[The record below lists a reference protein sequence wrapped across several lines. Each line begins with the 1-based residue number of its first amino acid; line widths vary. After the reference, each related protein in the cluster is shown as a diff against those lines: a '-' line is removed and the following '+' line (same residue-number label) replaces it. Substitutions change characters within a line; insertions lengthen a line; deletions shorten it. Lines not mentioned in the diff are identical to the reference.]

1 MISNRVSKMNMVL
14 NRKIYLYA
22 YILILIF
29 LIIILFDYLRDSY
42 GKMFLSNWILY
53 SLNKELFISLTMPI
67 IFITLI
73 SFMMS
78 YDGDF
83 LVAIRMKKR
92 INMFWHN
99 CLLTLYNAGIVFGLI
114 VIIISVLSVGN
125 HFSFNWNKGSLQAFL
140 ILTRQVTPYK
150 DAPLLQIG
158 LSLIMI
164 FLSLIFWGLFAQLI
178 NLSFKRKSLAIFI
191 NFFIIAFQQKA
202 SSISAIG
209 QNILKYVPSNHTT
222 LYASQVNDLTS
233 NGLASTFTFNLIY
246 WLIAILLVGFGLY
259 IRQKNRQFV

>member
-1 MISNRVSKMNMVL
+1 MISNQVSKMNMVL

-29 LIIILFDYLRDSY
+29 LIMILLDYQRYSY

-53 SLNKELFISLTMPI
+53 SLNRELFISLTMPI

-99 CLLTLYNAGIVFGLI
+99 FLLTLYNASIAVGLI

-125 HFSFNWNKGSLQAFL
+125 HFSFDWNKGSRQAFL
-140 ILTRQVTPYK
+140 MLTGQGTPYK

-191 NFFIIAFQQKA
+191 NVFIIVFQQKA
-202 SSISAIG
+202 SSIPALG
-209 QNILKYVPSNHTT
+209 QNILKYVPCNHTT
-222 LYASQVNDLTS
+222 LYAAQVNNFTS
-233 NGLASTFTFNLIY
+233 NGLTSTFTFNLIY
-246 WLIAILLVGFGLY
+246 WLIAILLVGYGLY
-259 IRQKNRQFV
+259 IKQKNRQFV

>member
-1 MISNRVSKMNMVL
+1 MISNQVSKMNMVL

-22 YILILIF
+22 YILFLIF
-29 LIIILFDYLRDSY
+29 LIMILLDYQRYSY

-53 SLNKELFISLTMPI
+53 ALNKELFINLTMPI
-67 IFITLI
+67 VFITLI

-83 LVAIRMKKR
+83 LVAIRMKRR

-99 CLLTLYNAGIVFGLI
+99 CLLTLYNAGIVFGFI
-114 VIIISVLSVGN
+114 VIMVSVLSVGN
-125 HFSFNWNKGSLQAFL
+125 HFSFDWNKGSRQAFL
-140 ILTRQVTPYK
+140 MLTGQGTPYK

-191 NFFIIAFQQKA
+191 NVFIIVFQQKA
-202 SSISAIG
+202 SSIPGLG
-209 QNILKYVPSNHTT
+209 QSILKYVPCNHTT
-222 LYASQVNDLTS
+222 LYAAQVNNFTS
-233 NGLASTFTFNLIY
+233 NGLTYAVTFNLIY
-246 WLIAILLVGFGLY
+246 WLIAILLVGYGLY
-259 IRQKNRQFV
+259 IRQKNREFV

>member
-1 MISNRVSKMNMVL
+1 MISNQVSKMNMVL

-22 YILILIF
+22 YILFLIF
-29 LIIILFDYLRDSY
+29 LIMILLDYQRYSY

-53 SLNKELFISLTMPI
+53 ALNKELFINLTMPI

-83 LVAIRMKKR
+83 LVAIRIKRR

-99 CLLTLYNAGIVFGLI
+99 CLLTLYNAGIVFGFI
-114 VIIISVLSVGN
+114 VIMISVLSVGN
-125 HFSFNWNKGSLQAFL
+125 HFSFDWNKGSRQAFL
-140 ILTRQVTPYK
+140 MLTGQGTPYK

-191 NFFIIAFQQKA
+191 NVFIIVFQQKA
-202 SSISAIG
+202 SSIPGLG
-209 QNILKYVPSNHTT
+209 QSILKYVPCNHTT
-222 LYASQVNDLTS
+222 LYAAQVNNFTS
-233 NGLASTFTFNLIY
+233 NGLTYAVTFNLIY
-246 WLIAILLVGFGLY
+246 WLIAILLVGYGLY
-259 IRQKNRQFV
+259 IRQKNREFV